1 MTACRPTGGKTNYN
15 SSLLQADAEGKR
27 QPAGTLQPLGT
38 VSYGLRLAGL
48 VLQVP
53 AGAGPK
59 AGWRL
64 PPERCHGPKAA
75 QQTISL
81 RPCNLHACCR
91 RPAAGFAKEFTTRLP
106 GCNVVTVCWD
116 GHYPAE
122 CGADG

>member
-64 PPERCHGPKAA
+64 PPE
-75 QQTISL
+75 SL
-81 RPCNLHACCR
+81 SFRNHKRSKGQKPALMKLRLLQATAEPREPPCRSELCIFFL
-91 RPAAGFAKEFTTRLP
+91 GK
-106 GCNVVTVCWD
+106 
-116 GHYPAE
+116 
-122 CGADG
+122 

>member
-64 PPERCHGPKAA
+64 PNLPIKLQIILQDQKTAQRNVPKKM
-75 QQTISL
+75 Q
-81 RPCNLHACCR
+81 
-91 RPAAGFAKEFTTRLP
+91 
-106 GCNVVTVCWD
+106 
-116 GHYPAE
+116 
-122 CGADG
+122 